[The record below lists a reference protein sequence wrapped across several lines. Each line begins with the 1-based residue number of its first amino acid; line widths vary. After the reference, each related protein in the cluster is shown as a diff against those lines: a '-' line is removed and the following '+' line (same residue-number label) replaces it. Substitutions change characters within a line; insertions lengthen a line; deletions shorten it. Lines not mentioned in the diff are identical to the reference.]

1 MISRVTVLTN
11 PMSGHGNAPH
21 ASERAVAR
29 FQNLGIDVVQIVG
42 RDAAHARELVD
53 DALNHGTDALV
64 VVGGDG
70 VIRLALQ
77 ALARGDVPLGIVPAG
92 TGNDVARAIGLP
104 LADPDAA
111 AALALRGLLGGS
123 GNAAAPDGPAPG

>member
-1 MISRVTVLTN
+1 MIVTVLTN

-29 FQNLGIDVVQIVG
+29 FQELGIDVVQIVG

-53 DALNHGTDALV
+53 EALARGTDAFV

-70 VIRLALQ
+70 VIPDRDQSAADTAGASVNSWVLDALSRR
-77 ALARGDVPLGIVPAG
+77 ARKPQQGAG
-92 TGNDVARAIGLP
+92 FRTTHSFDL
-104 LADPDAA
+104 
-111 AALALRGLLGGS
+111 
-123 GNAAAPDGPAPG
+123 